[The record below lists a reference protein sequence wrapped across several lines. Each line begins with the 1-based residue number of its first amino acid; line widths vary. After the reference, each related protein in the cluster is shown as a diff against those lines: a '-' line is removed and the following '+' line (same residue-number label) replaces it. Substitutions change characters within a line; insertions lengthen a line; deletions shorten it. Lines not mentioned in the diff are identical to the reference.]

1 MRSLVVAVLI
11 CTFCLPLAVMARQDT
26 GPPEWTFNDSAE
38 LVDWQDHHGL
48 KADPEIAKVR
58 DSRGIERSVLV
69 LESAGD
75 SPHIYAGGE
84 AARWEPFDG
93 YDNGTIYIGL
103 RVSES
108 DVWQVHYKTSKNG
121 EYVREQ
127 SQQFEV
133 EAGPDF
139 VGIELKMHWQ
149 SMISGFRIHPGI
161 GKNIRAEIDYL
172 SLRGP
177 AETTEITKRLA
188 TSWGRIK
195 DLL

>member
-1 MRSLVVAVLI
+1 MRSVVVSVLI
-11 CTFCLPLAVMARQDT
+11 CMFCLPSIVMARRDT

-38 LVDWQDHHGL
+38 LVDWQDHHNL
-48 KADPEIAKVR
+48 KADPEIVKVR
-58 DSRGIERSVLV
+58 DSRGNERSVLV

-75 SPHIYAGGE
+75 SAYIYPGGE

-93 YDNGTIYIGL
+93 YSNGTIYIGL

-108 DVWQVHYKTSKNG
+108 DIWQVYYKTSKNG
-121 EYVREQ
+121 EYIREQ

-139 VGIELKMHWQ
+139 VGIELEMHWQ
-149 SMISGFRIHPGI
+149 NMISGFRIHPGI
-161 GKNIRAEIDYL
+161 RKNIRAEIDYL

-177 AETTEITKRLA
+177 EEATQPTKKLA

-195 DLL
+195 DLF